1 LEILQS
7 PTVTTA
13 ARGKQSE
20 PMELH
25 RRTGNSAKAQQSE
38 RESARSGRYRAG
50 LLSIITG
57 VYVLLL
63 LISVDRLSVY
73 AGQRQQ
79 TGQVEYDILS
89 GLAAGVL
96 YYIYIRG

>member
-1 LEILQS
+1 
-7 PTVTTA
+7 
-13 ARGKQSE
+13 
-20 PMELH
+20 M
-25 RRTGNSAKAQQSE
+25 
-38 RESARSGRYRAG
+38 
-50 LLSIITG
+50 TG